1 MKNLKFRYLIIL
13 FLIAMLFPFNVSAKE
28 DITLRV
34 NRTKLNPGDSVSV
47 IVDLDYNNSLY
58 ALKAGLSFFEVLET
72 HNFEEQD
79 NWSDI
84 VYNEENNEFALLNKS
99 GQTKEHLLMAKLFVK
114 EKPKAGD
121 TEISLVNPIGSD
133 GKKDIEF
140 HDVSRTLTI

>member
-1 MKNLKFRYLIIL
+1 M
-13 FLIAMLFPFNVSAKE
+13 
-28 DITLRV
+28 
-34 NRTKLNPGDSVSV
+34 
-47 IVDLDYNNSLY
+47 
-58 ALKAGLSFFEVLET
+58 LET